1 MRPSQ
6 MCFIRAIVFVSSA
19 LTLLSGCVSDEDY
32 AKAITQFTESANTL
46 TQAFQTLASNA
57 NVVEE
62 NHYIDDQAFAGQAL
76 NAAQIHARDLLTP
89 AELNLRAAAIK
100 ALADY
105 TAALGT
111 LAAGKPAAQVEADA
125 KTASSSL
132 KTLTEDATKALAN
145 PTPHSKT
152 PNYSGPVS
160 SAVSAAGEI
169 ISLIERHRGLA
180 EVRESVQK
188 NDSQLTALF
197 ALLSSEASELYS
209 RQESA
214 IGDTGDI
221 LFRDYNTASTRSPVN
236 PVELLQLTDRIK
248 AYEKASAKIVTADP
262 TKAIDGFKNAHD
274 ALVKAILAPKNSK
287 KENVSDVISSVK
299 QFASEVQPL
308 AQDIQALAGSF

>member
-1 MRPSQ
+1 
-6 MCFIRAIVFVSSA
+6 
-19 LTLLSGCVSDEDY
+19 LTLLSGCVSDGDY
-32 AKAITQFTESANTL
+32 SKAISQFTQSANTL
-46 TQAFQTLASNA
+46 TQAFQTLVQNA

-62 NHYIDDQAFAGQAL
+62 NHYIDDQAFAGKAL
-76 NAAQIHARDLLTP
+76 NPAEIQGQDILTRD
-89 AELNLRAAAIK
+89 ELNLRTAAIK

-105 TAALGT
+105 TTALGT
-111 LAAGKPAAQVEADA
+111 LAAGKSAAQVETDA

-132 KTLTEDATKALAN
+132 KSLTQDATKALAK
-145 PTPHSKT
+145 PTPKSRT
-152 PNYSGPVS
+152 PDYSGPIS

-169 ISLIERHRGLA
+169 ISLIEKHRGLA

-221 LFRDYNTASTRSPVN
+221 LFRDYNTASTRSPSN
-236 PVELLQLTDRIK
+236 SVELLQLTDRIK
-248 AYEKASAKIVTADP
+248 DYERASAAIVTTDP

-274 ALVKAILAPKNSK
+274 ALVKAILAPKTSK
-287 KENVSDVISSVK
+287 KETLSDVISSVK

>member
-89 AELNLRAAAIK
+89 AELNLM
-100 ALADY
+100 ADY